1 MPSKY
6 NPALT
11 EIRQKITGYGCPA
24 QLTGQPWPLH
34 HAEIQLQQMIG
45 MISSMLVLSMTFRS
59 ALRFT
64 FFLPQDPAANTPDS
78 VGLISVLLASDH
90 QIDQPSVSRH
100 FLLNI
105 APGII
110 STARNFKY
118 FEHCLNRIGVAKPLM
133 IRYFSFTFFQLLNSK
148 IRSNSTYIRSFTS
161 SF

>member
-1 MPSKY
+1 MAVRHSWPDSHGRY
-6 NPALT
+6 
-11 EIRQKITGYGCPA
+11 ITPRYSSSRWLGWSQACWSWA
-24 QLTGQPWPLH
+24 WRSEAHWDSPL
-34 HAEIQLQQMIG
+34 
-45 MISSMLVLSMTFRS
+45 
-59 ALRFT
+59 
-64 FFLPQDPAANTPDS
+64 FLPQDPAANTPDS

-118 FEHCLNRIGVAKPLM
+118 FAHCLNRIGVAKPLM